1 VLNIALLK
9 ICKNTLVLNQQII
22 NPKSIIMKKSLFKVS
37 LLGIASI
44 AMVLTSCEQD
54 QEMTVDQTQSTLEL
68 AKEHAEKI
76 GYNPDDI
83 EIRDFYFPNG
93 KTGERIFIEDD
104 IALTEEQFFG
114 LEQIQTLEKQYRTF
128 NLVTGTNRTIDILGY
143 TANNTN
149 GLSSKART
157 GLTWAVA
164 NYNRL
169 SGVSLDLR
177 LTFGTNFEAADIVVY
192 DTSSSNS
199 SSGGVAGFPSN
210 SGMPNKF
217 VQIYNLE
224 GFSTDVNEHVITH
237 EIGHSIG
244 FRHSDYFSRQSCG
257 QSGEA
262 AGTAGAVYIPGT
274 ATGWDPSSL
283 MNACFSGSTSGE
295 FNNNDVIALQNMY

>member
-1 VLNIALLK
+1 
-9 ICKNTLVLNQQII
+9 
-22 NPKSIIMKKSLFKVS
+22 MKKSFFKTSV
-37 LLGIASI
+37 LGLASI

-54 QEMTVDQTQSTLEL
+54 QEIGVDQTTSTLKL
-68 AKEHAEKI
+68 AREHAEKI

-83 EIRDFYFPNG
+83 EIRDFHFPNG

-114 LEQIQTLEKQYRTF
+114 LQQIQTLEKQYRTF

-143 TANNTN
+143 TANNAN
-149 GLSSKART
+149 GLSSKAQT

-169 SGVSLDLR
+169 SGVSLNLR
-177 LTFGTNFEAADIVVY
+177 LTFGTNFEAADMVVY

-199 SSGGVAGFPSN
+199 SSGGVAGFPSS
-210 SGMPNKF
+210 SGVPNKF

-224 GFSTDVNEHVITH
+224 GFTTNVNEHVITH

-262 AGTAGAVYIPGT
+262 AGSVGAVYIPGT
-274 ATGWDPSSL
+274 ATGWDPTSL

>member
-1 VLNIALLK
+1 
-9 ICKNTLVLNQQII
+9 
-22 NPKSIIMKKSLFKVS
+22 MKKSLFKVS

-44 AMVLTSCEQD
+44 AIVLTSCEQD
-54 QEMTVDQTQSTLEL
+54 QEVTVDQTKSTLEL

-143 TANNTN
+143 TANNAN
-149 GLSSKART
+149 GLSSKAQT

-177 LTFGTNFEAADIVVY
+177 LTFGTNFEAADMVVY

-210 SGMPNKF
+210 SGVPNKF

-224 GFSTDVNEHVITH
+224 GFSTNVNEHVITH